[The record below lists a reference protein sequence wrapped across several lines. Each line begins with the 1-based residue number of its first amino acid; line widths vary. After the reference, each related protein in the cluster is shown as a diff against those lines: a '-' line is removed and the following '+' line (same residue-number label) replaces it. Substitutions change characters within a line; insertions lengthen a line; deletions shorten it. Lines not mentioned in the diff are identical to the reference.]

1 MTVGVDEAR
10 ELRRSRAITRAREAR
25 RVELAPIRSEVADAI
40 SAVGWR
46 RARPV
51 IAAALDPVPV
61 SGPHGAWWSK
71 VGKRSARVILAG
83 LSALPAEPVQGRLPL
98 TAPHEAS

>member
-1 MTVGVDEAR
+1 MTVTVDEAR
-10 ELRRSRAITRAREAR
+10 ELRRSRAIARAREAR
-25 RVELAPIRSEVADAI
+25 RVELAPIRGDVADAI

-61 SGPHGAWWSK
+61 TGPHGAWWSRI
-71 VGKRSARVILAG
+71 GKRSARVILAG
-83 LSALPAEPVQGRLPL
+83 LSALPAEPVQGRLAL
-98 TAPHEAS
+98 ASAPEAS